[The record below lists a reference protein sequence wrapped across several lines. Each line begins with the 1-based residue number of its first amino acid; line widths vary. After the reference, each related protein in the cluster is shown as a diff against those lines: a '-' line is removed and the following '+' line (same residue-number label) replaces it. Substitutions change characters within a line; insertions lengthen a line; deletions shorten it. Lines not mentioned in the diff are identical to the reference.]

1 MVNQI
6 ISAYNTAFLFVFIPL
21 NRPEKKVS
29 LSCKVTNVS
38 PAHYFCINFSF
49 IKFWQNEKKYPFNE
63 SVWNME
69 ITVLR
74 CINFFLFRF
83 IWCFITLNMEI
94 SRRLWVS
101 LMDWWSSVFLCR
113 FLLFFIAMTLRLL
126 LSRTLDVHIERLHI
140 IMFHRTHQTYLAHRS
155 KCITYRTLATI
166 RSSKFLDLKKKSSLE
181 LK

>member
-21 NRPEKKVS
+21 NRPEKKFHYLAQLQMLVPLIIFVSIS
-29 LSCKVTNVS
+29 LSSNSDKM
-38 PAHYFCINFSF
+38 
-49 IKFWQNEKKYPFNE
+49 KKKYPFNE

-126 LSRTLDVHIERLHI
+126 LESLDVHVERLHI

-155 KCITYRTLATI
+155 KCITCKTFATI

-181 LK
+181 LN